1 MLATAVIIGCIVFWI
16 VLIVTIVKLGLICA
30 LLVSALFVVF
40 MMVIAVCMVNAE
52 EEKWKGGKNE

>member
-1 MLATAVIIGCIVFWI
+1 MLATAVIIGCIVFWV

-40 MMVIAVCMVNAE
+40 MMVIAVCIANAE
-52 EEKWKGGKNE
+52 EKKWKGGKNE

>member
-40 MMVIAVCMVNAE
+40 MMVIAVCMVDAE
-52 EEKWKGGKNE
+52 EKKWKGGKNE

>member
-1 MLATAVIIGCIVFWI
+1 MIATAVIIGCLVFWI

-40 MMVIAVCMVNAE
+40 MMVIAVCMVDAE
-52 EEKWKGGKNE
+52 EKKWKGGKNE